1 MQNTQLGKVV
11 AIGGG
16 HGLGRVLSALADLE
30 GNLTGIV
37 TTTDNGGSTG
47 RLRTAENCIAWGDIR
62 NCINQL
68 VTKPD
73 IGSLLF
79 EYRFQNSGE
88 LNNHNLGNLMLLAL
102 DNLCVRPLDAVN
114 LIRDMLHVKCHLIPM
129 AEAPSDLIAI
139 TPCGSDV
146 YGEVSVDKMAQFPE
160 DMLLKPQV
168 PATVEAINAITQA
181 DTIILGPGSFLT
193 SIVPP
198 LLLKEIKRALTRTSA
213 KVIYF
218 SNLRDELSA
227 ASTVSLEQRL
237 NWLEAKIGTQCIDA
251 VIQDH
256 QHQFPI
262 SYPSYCY
269 DLREEENSDQNDRD
283 KLKYAITS
291 TVNHI
296 LQKAHQQQPVNYQST
311 KVI

>member
-1 MQNTQLGKVV
+1 MQKKRLGKVV

-16 HGLGRVLSALADLE
+16 HGLGRVLSALAYLE
-30 GNLTGIV
+30 DDLTGIV

-114 LIRDMLHVKCHLIPM
+114 LIRGMLHIKCQLIPM
-129 AEAPSDLIAI
+129 SESPSDLIAI

-146 YGEVSVDKMAQFPE
+146 YGEVSVDKMALFPE

-168 PATVEAINAITQA
+168 SATQEAIHAIKQA
-181 DTIILGPGSFLT
+181 DVIILGPGSFLT

-198 LLLKEIKRALTRTSA
+198 LLLTEIRNAIAETSA

-218 SNLRDELSA
+218 SNLREELSPA
-227 ASTVSLEQRL
+227 ATVSLEQRL
-237 NWLEAKIGTQCIDA
+237 FWLEDKMGTKFIDA
-251 VIQDH
+251 VIQDK
-256 QHQFPI
+256 QHQFSI
-262 SYPSYCY
+262 SYPSYSF
-269 DLREEENSDQNDRD
+269 DLREQENSDKNDRA
-283 KLKYAITS
+283 KLKYAIT
-291 TVNHI
+291 TTINNI
-296 LQKAHQQQPVNYQST
+296 YQKAHLQQPLNYRSA
-311 KVI
+311 KAI